1 MSWMTKYDG
10 MTLVEILDARQK
22 EAEQGDWV
30 PACGGTELPFVS
42 RNRIRMLY
50 VYQPSTGKH
59 AYLNLDSDLIMT
71 DEEAAFALGV

>member
-1 MSWMTKYDG
+1 MKKYDG

-30 PACGGTELPFVS
+30 PACGGSEVPFFS
-42 RNRIRMLY
+42 RSGIKMLY

-59 AYLNLDSDLIMT
+59 AYINCMTDIIMT
-71 DEEAAFALGV
+71 DAEAQAALGI